1 MDALYIYTRSGSNIQ
16 QFLKNFPVKIRD
28 HVLELSVADVRNM
41 ASSDVRN
48 MARFHWPCS

>member
-1 MDALYIYTRSGSNIQ
+1 MIEEKTI
-16 QFLKNFPVKIRD
+16 LKVGMKLKDKEEKWD